1 MRVVLVSL
9 LLVSM
14 LSSCKKYRLNGD
26 KEILVGDW
34 EWVSTEVEYLSSSGG
49 SYTATPALEDF
60 TASVSFAKRNK
71 IVFSRDGVEEDSGRI
86 KIVAFEDESGS
97 PLYSWSGAFTFR
109 KDAERKKY
117 NFWLVKDNDDELHL
131 RGFPYTSSSGT
142 QVWYNVFRRK

>member
-1 MRVVLVSL
+1 MRRAIFILALVVLASG
-9 LLVSM
+9 
-14 LSSCKKYRLNGD
+14 CKKYRLNGD

-86 KIVAFEDESGS
+86 KMLSYEEGPNGA
-97 PLYSWSGAFTFR
+97 WSGTFQFK
-109 KDAERKKY
+109 KDGKKREY
-117 NFWLVKDNDDELHL
+117 NIWITEGSDVLHL
-131 RGFPYTSSSGT
+131 RGFPYTGRSGT
-142 QVWYNVFRRK
+142 QVWYNVFHRK